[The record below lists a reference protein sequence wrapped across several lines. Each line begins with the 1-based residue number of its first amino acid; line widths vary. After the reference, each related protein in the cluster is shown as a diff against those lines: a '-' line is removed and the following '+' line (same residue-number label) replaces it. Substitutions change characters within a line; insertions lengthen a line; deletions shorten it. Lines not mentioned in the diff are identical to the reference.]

1 MLNISKGF
9 TTRFLFLGALA
20 LGAAGAASA
29 QTDCKVKTVRGTYV
43 FTATGNNIVSGVPQ
57 PKAILEIIVFNGDGT
72 LSVPAAT
79 TSINGV
85 IVRSEGSGTYTV
97 ASNCT
102 GTITFAG
109 GPSFDVFV
117 SGGGKEIWM
126 IQTNPNT
133 VFQGMATRTS
143 RKDDD

>member
-9 TTRFLFLGALA
+9 TTRFLFLSALA
-20 LGAAGAASA
+20 LASAGVASA
-29 QTDCKVKTVRGTYV
+29 QNKCTVKRVRGTYV
-43 FTATGNNIVSGVPQ
+43 FTATGNNIVSGAPQ

-97 ASNCT
+97 AAQCT

-109 GPSFDVFV
+109 GPSFDMFA
-117 SGGGKEIWM
+117 SRGGKQLWM

-133 VFQGMATRTS
+133 VFQGVATRTS
-143 RKDDD
+143 KDDD

>member
-9 TTRFLFLGALA
+9 TIQFLFLSALA
-20 LGAAGAASA
+20 LGAAGVASA
-29 QTDCKVKTVRGTYV
+29 QNKCTVKTVRGTYV

-79 TSINGV
+79 ASINGV
-85 IVRSEGSGTYTV
+85 VVRSEGSGTYTV
-97 ASNCT
+97 DPQCT

-109 GPSFDVFV
+109 GPSFDIFTL
-117 SGGGKEIWM
+117 GGGKQIWM
-126 IQTNPNT
+126 IQTNTNT
-133 VFQGMATRTS
+133 VFQGVAKRTS
-143 RKDDD
+143 KDDD